1 MNIEH
6 RSNVSPSLW
15 VSVEFFDNHQSEL
28 QKTYAGMW
36 IALAGRT
43 VRFSNRDCAEL
54 QREIVAKC
62 PEDTLLIEYVPVP
75 GEEFVELK

>member
-6 RSNVSPSLW
+6 RSDVSPSLG
-15 VSVEFFDNHQSEL
+15 VSVDFFDSNLLEL

-43 VRFSNRDCAEL
+43 VRLAKREADEL
-54 QREIVAKC
+54 HKEIIAKC
-62 PEDTLLIEYVPVP
+62 PSETLLIEYVPLP
-75 GEEFVELK
+75 SEEPLDWK